1 MTVIGP
7 KSQPPTESEPR
18 GPTVLR
24 LILGSQLRRF
34 REEAGV
40 SPEQA
45 GYEIRASRSKISR
58 MEHGRVGFKSR
69 DVDDLLTLYGV
80 DDEQVRAKLLSY
92 AQQAST
98 PGWWSKYDDVVPG
111 WFEEYLGLEAAASV
125 IRTFQLQF
133 VNGLFQTESYAR
145 AVTSLGDKTSPAE
158 EIDRRVSVRLN
169 RQSLL
174 TSPEPPQ
181 VWSVMDEAV
190 LRRPVGGR
198 GVMRAQLVHLAEV
211 ADLPQVTVQV
221 VPFAR
226 GGHAAAGGSF
236 TVLRFGAPEV
246 PDIVYIEQLTSALYL
261 DSRQDVDHYLE
272 VMDNLSTQALA
283 PARSVAFLAEIAN
296 QT

>member
-1 MTVIGP
+1 MIGRENEP
-7 KSQPPTESEPR
+7 SAESEGEPR

-24 LILGSQLRRF
+24 MILGSQLHRF

-80 DDEQVRAKLLSY
+80 DDQQVRAKLLSY
-92 AQQAST
+92 ARQAST

-133 VNGLFQTESYAR
+133 VNGLFQTEAYAR

-158 EIDRRVSVRLN
+158 EIDRRVSVRLK
-169 RQSLL
+169 RQGLL

-198 GVMRAQLVHLAEV
+198 AVMRAQLARLAEI

-226 GGHAAAGGSF
+226 GGHTAVGDSF
-236 TVLRFGAPEV
+236 SVLRFGAPEV

-261 DSRQDVDHYLE
+261 GSRQDVDHYLE
-272 VMDNLSTQALA
+272 VMDNLSAQALS
-283 PARSVAFLAEIAN
+283 PSRSVAFLAEIAKEI
-296 QT
+296 